1 MVRYICIRF
10 LNHAHFYF
18 IYYSE
23 ENSEMNFSCKQKR
36 LKFKYLEFFLPSLQF
51 LKILKS
57 FLQLSSLFQRSVT
70 LQSKIKPNYPIM
82 DMAVFNGETS
92 SSESSRKER
101 SGTRKRRWTEN
112 VSRKFTIH
120 IGEYLNH

>member
-18 IYYSE
+18 IYSE

>member
-36 LKFKYLEFFLPSLQF
+36 LKFKYLEFFFYLLY
-51 LKILKS
+51 S
-57 FLQLSSLFQRSVT
+57 FLRSLNHSFNFSLFQRSVT